1 MDSEREGVFRLT
13 SSSVK
18 EKITAYQQGNNVQLA
33 YTDSRTLDAARK
45 RAPKRIQ
52 KANGKPFHS
61 KGSGQRPCHST
72 IKQNCKA
79 CIKLNLSED
88 GQYLEITDVCNT
100 HNHEVSKAIYDHLP
114 RQRKLTPSERNEAAE
129 LLTLR
134 VNNKLLQQH
143 LSQSTGK
150 IVTLKDIS
158 NIKHSIRK
166 MDGNDLEKLSSYL
179 KAIEGSTVEF
189 LCDEDKNLVG
199 IVFQDGIMKST
210 FSAFPEVLLV
220 DATYKLTELRMPVY
234 LMMVVDGNGQSEIV
248 CAFVTVLETEE
259 SMGKMIQVFKSHN
272 PAWASSRVL
281 ISDKDCSERA
291 VFAKEFP
298 GICLQLCLFHVL
310 RSFRRE
316 ITCDKMGIRAGE
328 RDHALEILLKLA
340 YSRSESDCN
349 HHYEDLRLAGLTT
362 VFTYYND
369 NWHPIQEEWVE
380 CFKNT
385 AFTLGKRTNN
395 RLESINAKV
404 KSVCARYSTLMHF
417 FEHFCAL
424 LSTLRNERDHC
435 TLMAMVKK
443 RIDMKDP
450 VEIEYSSVL
459 TPYALNYVSKQLSLR
474 RKVIIFSE
482 HDRECHITSSEGI
495 LKVTVNGCHCAFW
508 NTTNLPCRH
517 IFAVQER
524 KKHPL
529 FTPLLLAE
537 CWTKDYM
544 RDAYYKKSELTVEAS
559 SSISSIGHG
568 PQRSCLTQ
576 HQKYHKSHIVAVEL
590 ASLSSEVGMTEF
602 TRRYT
607 LLQTLRDVWASG
619 RDAILCAA
627 QDQHCSD
634 QRGTVAVT
642 ASQSLVGCVSE
653 GHSANQNARNEGSQA
668 VENAGTCTTQSDAV
682 CSNSSGSSTSH
693 GDNESDGTRNS
704 EVNTTENHLLEKND
718 HHDQELQSIRLP
730 SKMRKRGR
738 PKGSD
743 KTVIGL
749 PRKKSR
755 GSRPVSFLYKGAK
768 QKELVILTWFVDL
781 QIAKDAIDGSRI
793 IEEYDVEMRPEM
805 VSSSCTDENVCLDM
819 CRKYCTREAWAA
831 INSVVSIIQANPT
844 WYCGR

>member
-1 MDSEREGVFRLT
+1 MEESDSEREGVLGTVEEECDSVNFVLGEKF
-13 SSSVK
+13 SSYEQLK

-52 KANGKPFHS
+52 KANEKLHYYSLHLTCNLGGKPFHS

-88 GQYLEITDVCNT
+88 GQYLEVTDVCNT

-129 LLTLR
+129 LLKLR

-340 YSRSESDCN
+340 YSRSESDYN
-349 HHYEDLRLAGLTT
+349 QHYE
-362 VFTYYND
+362 
-369 NWHPIQEEWVE
+369 
-380 CFKNT
+380 
-385 AFTLGKRTNN
+385 
-395 RLESINAKV
+395 
-404 KSVCARYSTLMHF
+404 
-417 FEHFCAL
+417 
-424 LSTLRNERDHC
+424 
-435 TLMAMVKK
+435 
-443 RIDMKDP
+443 
-450 VEIEYSSVL
+450 
-459 TPYALNYVSKQLSLR
+459 
-474 RKVIIFSE
+474 
-482 HDRECHITSSEGI
+482 RE
-495 LKVTVNGCHCAFW
+495 
-508 NTTNLPCRH
+508 
-517 IFAVQER
+517 
-524 KKHPL
+524 
-529 FTPLLLAE
+529 
-537 CWTKDYM
+537 
-544 RDAYYKKSELTVEAS
+544 
-559 SSISSIGHG
+559 
-568 PQRSCLTQ
+568 
-576 HQKYHKSHIVAVEL
+576 
-590 ASLSSEVGMTEF
+590 
-602 TRRYT
+602 
-607 LLQTLRDVWASG
+607 
-619 RDAILCAA
+619 
-627 QDQHCSD
+627 
-634 QRGTVAVT
+634 
-642 ASQSLVGCVSE
+642 
-653 GHSANQNARNEGSQA
+653 
-668 VENAGTCTTQSDAV
+668 
-682 CSNSSGSSTSH
+682 
-693 GDNESDGTRNS
+693 
-704 EVNTTENHLLEKND
+704 
-718 HHDQELQSIRLP
+718 
-730 SKMRKRGR
+730 
-738 PKGSD
+738 
-743 KTVIGL
+743 
-749 PRKKSR
+749 
-755 GSRPVSFLYKGAK
+755 
-768 QKELVILTWFVDL
+768 
-781 QIAKDAIDGSRI
+781 
-793 IEEYDVEMRPEM
+793 
-805 VSSSCTDENVCLDM
+805 
-819 CRKYCTREAWAA
+819 
-831 INSVVSIIQANPT
+831 
-844 WYCGR
+844 